1 MGCKFAPASAVR
13 GLIGV
18 HKIKR
23 VEHSK
28 IECTGCVNSTV
39 TSVPKQNNVPIS
51 AAS

>member
-1 MGCKFAPASAVR
+1 MWGCKFAPASAVR

-28 IECTGCVNSTV
+28 KRLRLQHVND
-39 TSVPKQNNVPIS
+39 SVLKQNNVPIS